1 MKDNFF
7 NNAKTPLF
15 KEFFYYNK
23 NGGDCVRLHSKLML
37 VILLLIIS
45 IGGIFEVTFKN
56 MMETNLKH
64 EIGSK
69 ALSVAQS
76 IANMPDIKEAFQ
88 AENPAAAIQPIA
100 ERIRKQIGAEFI
112 VIGNTNEIRYSHPNP
127 KRLGQKMV
135 GGDNDLVFK
144 GESVISEST
153 GTLGPSLRGKAP
165 IFSQGEVIGVV
176 SVGYLQ
182 TDIEKEVSKIQKK
195 IFFATLL
202 ILIGGLLAAL
212 LISLN
217 IKKAMFGLEPKEIAW
232 MYQEKHAILESIHEG
247 IVAIDTDGRITVVN
261 ETAHKILGVPNE
273 TLLRGKRIEEVIENT
288 NLLEVVRNGQ
298 AEYDKE
304 ILIFGDVF
312 LANRIPI
319 FNKKGYVIGAVASL
333 RNKSEL
339 AQLLQELSHVKAY
352 AEGLRAQTHEYSNRL
367 YTLLGLIQLGSYKEA
382 IDFIS
387 KEVDVTQGFIQFLM
401 KEIPDPIIAGFILG
415 KVSLASELKVNFI
428 IDRESSFKDIPYEIS
443 RDLLVTVIGN
453 LVNNAFEAVIE
464 NNTGEKRVSLFLT
477 DLGKE
482 LIIEVED
489 NGKGIDS
496 NYNGQ
501 IFKEGFTTKD
511 KNSNAGIGLSL
522 VQNAINSLGGYVTF
536 SSNVGEGTIFTVAI
550 PKSIGDVNDGEK
562 GYRIVN
568 Y

>member
-1 MKDNFF
+1 M
-7 NNAKTPLF
+7 
-15 KEFFYYNK
+15 
-23 NGGDCVRLHSKLML
+23 RLHTKLML
-37 VILLLIIS
+37 VIFILIIS
-45 IGGIFEVTFKN
+45 IGGIFGITFKN
-56 MMETNLKH
+56 IMESNLKH

-69 ALSVAQS
+69 ALSLAQS
-76 IANMPDIKEAFQ
+76 IASMTEIQEAFQ
-88 AENPAAAIQPIA
+88 TENPASIIQPIT
-100 ERIRKQIGAEFI
+100 ESIRKQVGAEFI
-112 VIGNTNEIRYSHPNP
+112 VIGNRNEIRYSHPNP
-127 KRLGQKMV
+127 NRLGQKMV
-135 GGDNDLVFK
+135 GGDNGRVFN
-144 GESVISEST
+144 GESIISEST

-165 IFSQGEVIGVV
+165 IFSQGEIIGVV

-195 IFFATLL
+195 FLLVTLL
-202 ILIGGLLAAL
+202 ILIGGILAAL

-232 MYQEKHAILESIHEG
+232 MYQEKHAIVESIHEG
-247 IVAIDTDGRITVVN
+247 IIAIDTEGQITVVN

-273 TLLRGKRIEEVIENT
+273 IMLRGKSIEEVVENT

-304 ILIFGDVF
+304 ILIFGDIF

-319 FNKKGYVIGAVASL
+319 FNKKGNVIGAVASF

-339 AQLLQELSHVKAY
+339 AHLLQELSHVKSY

-387 KEVDVTQGFIQFLM
+387 KEVDVAQGVIQFLM

-415 KVSLASELKVNFI
+415 KISLASELKVNFL
-428 IDRESSFKDIPYEIS
+428 IDRESTFKDIPKEIS
-443 RDLLVTVIGN
+443 RDLLVTIIGN
-453 LVNNAFEAVIE
+453 LVNNAFEAVRE
-464 NNTGEKRVSLFLT
+464 NDKAEKKVLLFLT

-489 NGKGIDS
+489 NGIGIDS
-496 NYNGQ
+496 KNKNQ
-501 IFKEGFTTKD
+501 IFIEGFSTKD
-511 KNSNAGIGLSL
+511 TSSNAGIGLSL
-522 VQNAINSLGGYVTF
+522 VQNAIHSLGGSITF
-536 SSNVGEGTIFTVAI
+536 STNEGEGTIFTVAI
-550 PKSIGDVNDGEK
+550 PKIKGVVKDGGS
-562 GYRIVN
+562 GYRGTN
-568 Y
+568 C

>member
-1 MKDNFF
+1 
-7 NNAKTPLF
+7 
-15 KEFFYYNK
+15 
-23 NGGDCVRLHSKLML
+23 VRLHSKLML

-45 IGGIFEVTFKN
+45 IGVIFEVTFKN
-56 MMETNLKH
+56 IMETNLKH

-76 IANMPDIKEAFQ
+76 IANMPDIQKAFH
-88 AENPAAAIQPIA
+88 AEDPASVIQPIA
-100 ERIRKQIGAEFI
+100 DSIRKQVGAEFI

-135 GGDNDLVFK
+135 GGDNGLVFK

-165 IFSQGEVIGVV
+165 IFSHGEVIGVV

-247 IVAIDTDGRITVVN
+247 IIAIDTDGRITVVN
-261 ETAHKILGVPNE
+261 ETAHKILEVPNE

-288 NLLEVVRNGQ
+288 NLLEVVRNGK

-304 ILIFGDVF
+304 INIFGDVF

-319 FNKKGYVIGAVASL
+319 FNKKGDVIGAVASL

-415 KVSLASELKVNFI
+415 KVSLASELKVNFGV
-428 IDRESSFKDIPYEIS
+428 DRESSFKDIPHEIS
-443 RDLLVTVIGN
+443 RDSLVTIIGN
-453 LVNNAFEAVIE
+453 LVNNAFEAVRE
-464 NNTGEKRVSLFLT
+464 NEKEEKRVSLFLT

-489 NGKGIDS
+489 NGKGIDTENS
-496 NYNGQ
+496 DQ
-501 IFKEGFTTKD
+501 IFKEGFTTKN

-522 VQNAINSLGGYVTF
+522 VQNAINSLGGYVTY
-536 SSNVGEGTIFTVAI
+536 SSNAGEGAIFTVAI
-550 PKSIGDVNDGEK
+550 PKSRGNVNDGEQ
-562 GYRIVN
+562 GYRSVN
-568 Y
+568 C

>member
-1 MKDNFF
+1 
-7 NNAKTPLF
+7 
-15 KEFFYYNK
+15 
-23 NGGDCVRLHSKLML
+23 ML

-45 IGGIFEVTFKN
+45 IGVIFEVTFKN
-56 MMETNLKH
+56 IMETNLKH

-88 AENPAAAIQPIA
+88 AENPAAVIQPVA
-100 ERIRKQIGAEFI
+100 ESIRQQVGAEFI

-135 GGDNDLVFK
+135 GGDNKLVFK

-165 IFSQGEVIGVV
+165 IFQQGEVIGVV

-195 IFFATLL
+195 IFFTTFL

-212 LISLN
+212 FISLN
-217 IKKAMFGLEPKEIAW
+217 IKKALFGLEPKEIAW

-247 IVAIDTDGRITVVN
+247 IIAIDTDGRITVVN
-261 ETAHKILGVPNE
+261 ETAHKILRVPNE
-273 TLLRGKRIEEVIENT
+273 ILLRGKRIEEVIENT
-288 NLLEVVRNGQ
+288 NLLEVVRSGK

-304 ILIFGDVF
+304 INIFGDVF

-319 FNKKGYVIGAVASL
+319 SNKKGDVIGAVASL

-415 KVSLASELKVNFI
+415 KVSLASELKVNFS
-428 IDRESSFKDIPYEIS
+428 IDRESSFKDIPLEIN
-443 RDLLVTVIGN
+443 RDLLVTIIGN
-453 LVNNAFEAVIE
+453 LVNNAFEAVREI
-464 NNTGEKRVSLFLT
+464 NNEEKRVSLFFT

-489 NGKGIDS
+489 NGNGIDS
-496 NYNGQ
+496 HDNGR

-511 KNSNAGIGLSL
+511 RNSNAGIGLSL

-550 PKSIGDVNDGEK
+550 PKSMGDVNDGEQ

>member
-1 MKDNFF
+1 M
-7 NNAKTPLF
+7 
-15 KEFFYYNK
+15 
-23 NGGDCVRLHSKLML
+23 RLHSKLML

-45 IGGIFEVTFKN
+45 IGGIFGITFKN
-56 MMETNLKH
+56 IMENNLKK

-76 IANMPDIKEAFQ
+76 IANMPDIQEAFYSK
-88 AENPAAAIQPIA
+88 NPAAAIQPIA
-100 ERIRKQIGAEFI
+100 ESIRNQVGAEFI

-135 GGDNDLVFK
+135 GGDNGLVFK

-247 IVAIDTDGRITVVN
+247 IIAIDTDGRITVVN

-273 TLLRGKRIEEVIENT
+273 ILLRGKRIEEVLENT
-288 NLLEVVRNGQ
+288 NLLKVVRNGQ

-304 ILIFGDVF
+304 IIIFGDVF
-312 LANRIPI
+312 LANRVPI
-319 FNKKGYVIGAVASL
+319 FNMKGNVIGAVASF

-339 AQLLQELSHVKAY
+339 AQLLKELSHVKAY

-415 KVSLASELKVNFI
+415 KVSLASELKVNFS
-428 IDRESSFKDIPYEIS
+428 IDRESSFKDLPHEIS
-443 RDLLVTVIGN
+443 RDSLVTIIGN
-453 LVNNAFEAVIE
+453 LVNNAFEAVRE
-464 NNTGEKRVSLFLT
+464 NGDGEKRVTLFLT

-489 NGKGIDS
+489 NGKGIEGNNNDK
-496 NYNGQ
+496 
-501 IFKEGFTTKD
+501 IFKQGFTTKD
-511 KNSNAGIGLSL
+511 KSSNAGIGLSL

-550 PKSIGDVNDGEK
+550 PKSRGNMNEGEPR
-562 GYRIVN
+562 Y
-568 Y
+568 

>member
-1 MKDNFF
+1 
-7 NNAKTPLF
+7 
-15 KEFFYYNK
+15 
-23 NGGDCVRLHSKLML
+23 VRLHTKLML
-37 VILLLIIS
+37 LIFILMIS
-45 IGGIFEVTFKN
+45 IGAIFEVTFKN
-56 MMETNLKH
+56 ILESNLKK

-76 IANMPDIKEAFQ
+76 IANMPEIEKAFHT
-88 AENPAAAIQPIA
+88 ENPASIIQPIA
-100 ERIRKQIGAEFI
+100 ESIRKQVGAEFI
-112 VIGNTNEIRYSHPNP
+112 VIGNRDEIRYSHPNP

-135 GGDNDLVFK
+135 GGDNGRAFN

-165 IFSQGEVIGVV
+165 IFGQGEVIGVV

-182 TDIEKEVSKIQKK
+182 TDIEKEISKIQKK
-195 IFFATLL
+195 IFAATFL
-202 ILIGGLLAAL
+202 ILIGGLLVAL

-217 IKKAMFGLEPKEIAW
+217 IKKALFGLEPKEIAW

-247 IVAIDTDGRITVVN
+247 IIAIDTDGRITVVN
-261 ETAHKILGVPNE
+261 ETAHEILRVPNE
-273 TLLRGKRIEEVIENT
+273 ILLRGKRIEEVLENT
-288 NLLEVVRNGQ
+288 NLLEVVGTGQ

-304 ILIFGDVF
+304 IMINGEVF

-319 FNKKGYVIGAVASL
+319 FNKKGNVIGAVASL

-339 AQLLQELSHVKAY
+339 AHLLQELSHIKSY

-387 KEVDVTQGFIQFLM
+387 KEVDVAQGFIQFLM

-415 KVSLASELKVNFI
+415 KVSLASELKVEFT
-428 IDRESSFKDIPYEIS
+428 IDRESSFKDLPDEIN
-443 RDLLVTVIGN
+443 RDALVTIIGN
-453 LVNNAFEAVIE
+453 LINNAFEAVRE
-464 NNTGEKRVSLFLT
+464 SGNEDKRVLLFLT

-489 NGKGIDS
+489 NGQGIDRKS
-496 NYNGQ
+496 SDH
-501 IFKEGFTTKD
+501 IFKEGFTTKN
-511 KNSNAGIGLSL
+511 KSSNAGIGLSL
-522 VQNAINSLGGYVTF
+522 VQKAINQLGGYITY
-536 SSNVGEGTIFTVAI
+536 SSNAGEGTVFTVAI
-550 PKSIGDVNDGEK
+550 PKKQGEVNDGET
-562 GYRIVN
+562 GYRSIN
-568 Y
+568 C